1 MRDIHLAVL
10 RPCFRDARLPKT
22 FSLFTA
28 MLDEFVGRELSH
40 NPGDDFIPRALSVII
55 MVKRLLQQTTET
67 TTTKKTTNTAP
78 KTERFLQQL
87 LVKKKKKQRL
97 SQTGS
102 L

>member
-1 MRDIHLAVL
+1 
-10 RPCFRDARLPKT
+10 
-22 FSLFTA
+22 

-55 MVKRLLQQTTET
+55 IVKRLLQQTTETT

-87 LVKKKKKQRL
+87 LVKTKKNSDFPKLDRFEDATVL
-97 SQTGS
+97 RS
-102 L
+102 

>member
-1 MRDIHLAVL
+1 MAVL
-10 RPCFRDARLPKT
+10 RPCFARLPKT

-55 MVKRLLQQTTET
+55 IVKRLLQQTTETT